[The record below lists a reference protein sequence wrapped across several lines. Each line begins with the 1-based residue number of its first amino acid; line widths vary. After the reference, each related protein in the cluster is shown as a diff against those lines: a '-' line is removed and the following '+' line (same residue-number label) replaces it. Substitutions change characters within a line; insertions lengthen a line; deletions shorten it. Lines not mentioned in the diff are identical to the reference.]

1 MPCHI
6 LLISVKPEYA
16 NKIFE
21 ERTKKVE
28 LRRVRTR
35 VKTGDIV
42 FVYVSSPKKTFLGFF
57 EVDFVIEKSVSKNE
71 LKELWKQVKD
81 HAGIKRQDFYEYY
94 KGASLA
100 VGIYFRNAKKFE
112 NPIELHRLKDKISY
126 LRPPQSYR
134 YLNEK
139 EYETIMLLGGENLS
153 TLTNN

>member
-57 EVDFVIEKSVSKNE
+57 EVDFVIEKLASKNE

-100 VGIYFRNAKKFE
+100 VGIYFINAKKFE

>member
-1 MPCHI
+1 M
-6 LLISVKPEYA
+6 
-16 NKIFE
+16 
-21 ERTKKVE
+21 
-28 LRRVRTR
+28 
-35 VKTGDIV
+35 
-42 FVYVSSPKKTFLGFF
+42 YVSSPKKTFLGFF
-57 EVDFVIEKSVSKNE
+57 EVDFVIEKLASKNE

-100 VGIYFRNAKKFE
+100 IGIYFINAKKFE

-153 TLTNN
+153 TVKSLNAFSRAIV

>member
-1 MPCHI
+1 MPCQI

-57 EVDFVIEKSVSKNE
+57 EVDFVIEKLASKNE

-100 VGIYFRNAKKFE
+100 VGIYFINAKKFE